1 MEKEASPFVK
11 GKVSDNY
18 TITDELG
25 KGNYSTVF
33 LAQHKQNGS
42 KWAAKMIHK
51 QNAGKKGLEM
61 VITEVKILRSVN
73 HPNIV
78 RLNEAYENDQDC
90 CLVLELI
97 SGGEL
102 FDKIVELVSYTERD
116 ASRIVRQMTDA
127 VGHLHSKN
135 IVHRDLKPEN
145 LLLENDSP
153 TSPIRLADFGLS
165 KFIDPKDPLNVP
177 VGTPGYVA
185 PEVVEC
191 LERTDCYYGKEI
203 DMWGIG
209 VITYILLCGYP
220 PFYAEDDDAVF
231 DQILAGKFD
240 FPSPHWD
247 KISASAK
254 DLITKLLVIDPT
266 KRMTAEEAL
275 KHPWVKGNEVSNEVL
290 SGAITELK
298 KIQCKEKM
306 ERSDSCDDDDE

>member
-1 MEKEASPFVK
+1 
-11 GKVSDNY
+11 
-18 TITDELG
+18 
-25 KGNYSTVF
+25 
-33 LAQHKQNGS
+33 
-42 KWAAKMIHK
+42 
-51 QNAGKKGLEM
+51 M
-61 VITEVKILRSVN
+61 VITEVKILRTVN

-78 RLNEAYENDQDC
+78 RLNEAYETDQDC

-102 FDKIVELVSYTERD
+102 FDKIVELVSYTEQD
-116 ASRIVRQMTDA
+116 ASRIVRQMVDA
-127 VGHLHSKN
+127 VAHLHSKN

-145 LLLENDSP
+145 LLLENNSA

-165 KFIDPKDPLNVP
+165 KFIDPSDPLNVP

-191 LERTDCYYGKEI
+191 LERSDCYYGKEI

-231 DQILAGKFD
+231 DQILVGKFE

-247 KISASAK
+247 NISASAK
-254 DLITKLLVIDPT
+254 DLINKLLVIDPAQ
-266 KRMTAEEAL
+266 RMTAEEAL
-275 KHPWVKGNEVSNEVL
+275 KHPWVKGNEAKTQVLNE
-290 SGAITELK
+290 AITELK
-298 KIQCKEKM
+298 KFNAKRKWKGAILATMMMNRLSSKMKKLQLNSSHKESLGSPLMDKL
-306 ERSDSCDDDDE
+306 RNLPKDG